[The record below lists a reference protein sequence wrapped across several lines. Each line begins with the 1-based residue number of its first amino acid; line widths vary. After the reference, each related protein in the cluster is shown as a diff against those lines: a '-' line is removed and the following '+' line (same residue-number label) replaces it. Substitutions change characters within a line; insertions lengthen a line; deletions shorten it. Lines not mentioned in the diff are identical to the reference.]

1 MLIDVAYQA
10 SNDEQIEAPLALAE
24 LDIRIQF
31 GIC

>member
-10 SNDEQIEAPLALAE
+10 SNDEQIEAQAALAE
-24 LDIRIQF
+24 LGMRAQF